1 MGRLMVL
8 PRTNLKV
15 WCSYKLDFHY
25 TIEHMNENIIG
36 KIYTLYC
43 LGSVEKLKNQEF

>member
-1 MGRLMVL
+1 MLMVL
-8 PRTNLKV
+8 PRINLKV
-15 WCSYKLDFHY
+15 WCSYELDFHY

-43 LGSVEKLKNQEF
+43 LGFVEKLKNQEY